1 MTHFTNKNNK
11 EIKAFNFIEMDFNIL
26 DNISTSI
33 IITNK
38 FMEIVHVNV
47 SGENFL
53 SNSKANL
60 TNVKIS
66 EIFAKKNN
74 IILSQ
79 VYDAIALNQSSVSRD
94 IEVSL
99 RNKSKERL
107 DCNVQTIFAN
117 EEKYVLLEINTV
129 QRQKNIINNSDYMDR
144 SNATQM
150 ITRSI
155 AHEIKNPLGGI
166 KGAAQLLE
174 NEISE
179 EHKDYIEIIINE
191 VDRLKNYIDKMVGPR
206 NEPAFKS
213 VNIHSIIER
222 VLQISSAKIKI
233 KNTFKRDFDPSIP
246 DVIVDEDMIIQSL
259 LNIVKNAQEAIT
271 TKGEIELKTRVER
284 NYTINSIKH
293 KLVVIISVIDSG
305 IGVSNEIKNKL
316 FLPLVTDK
324 IQGSGLGLSISQR
337 LVSLNNGI
345 IVFEEFQN
353 KTIFKI
359 ILPIENH

>member
-1 MTHFTNKNNK
+1 M
-11 EIKAFNFIEMDFNIL
+11 
-26 DNISTSI
+26 
-33 IITNK
+33 
-38 FMEIVHVNV
+38 
-47 SGENFL
+47 
-53 SNSKANL
+53 
-60 TNVKIS
+60 
-66 EIFAKKNN
+66 
-74 IILSQ
+74 
-79 VYDAIALNQSSVSRD
+79 
-94 IEVSL
+94 
-99 RNKSKERL
+99 

-305 IGVSNEIKNKL
+305 IGVSDEIKNKL

-324 IQGSGLGLSISQR
+324 TQGSGLGLSISQR

>member
-38 FMEIVHVNV
+38 FMEIVHVNA
-47 SGENFL
+47 SGVNFL

-191 VDRLKNYIDKMVGPR
+191 VDGLKSDIDKMVVQR
-206 NEPAFKS
+206 NESAFKS
-213 VNIHSIIER
+213 VTIHSIIER
-222 VLQISSAKIKI
+222 VIKI
-233 KNTFKRDFDPSIP
+233 TSTKIRVKDTCKRNLDPSST
-246 DVIVDEDMIIQSL
+246 DGMYTEDMLEQS
-259 LNIVKNAQEAIT
+259 I
-271 TKGEIELKTRVER
+271 
-284 NYTINSIKH
+284 
-293 KLVVIISVIDSG
+293 
-305 IGVSNEIKNKL
+305 
-316 FLPLVTDK
+316 
-324 IQGSGLGLSISQR
+324 
-337 LVSLNNGI
+337 
-345 IVFEEFQN
+345 
-353 KTIFKI
+353 
-359 ILPIENH
+359 